1 MEGTCRTTVGRR
13 ELLVGT
19 AAAGAG
25 ARWAAA
31 QGGTGGGW
39 PARPVRVVVSSSPG
53 GGMDVVSRL
62 LFAKVSEALGEQFVI
77 ENRGGGGGTIGAGIV
92 ARAPADGYTALYD
105 STQFSVNPALRE
117 GQLPYDTLRDFEPVF
132 LSAVSA
138 NLLVVHPS
146 VPARSVAELITIA
159 RAAPGGLDWAS
170 SGPGTLQHLLLE
182 MFARMAQVRLN
193 HIPYR
198 GGGPALTDVV
208 GGRVKF
214 YFGNA
219 AATTVHVRSGAVRA
233 IAHSG
238 RGRLEALPDLPPV
251 SDTLPG
257 FEGYDWNGVLVPAG
271 TPREVVERLNAAL
284 NAAAR
289 LPDVAERLAALNL
302 QMRENRPEEFRAYLH
317 GEIERWGRLIR
328 EVGIR
333 VD

>member
-13 ELLVGT
+13 GLLVG
-19 AAAGAG
+19 AAGAAAVG
-25 ARWAAA
+25 AGTRWAAA
-31 QGGTGGGW
+31 QGATGGGW

-92 ARAPADGYTALYD
+92 ARAPADGYTVLYD

-146 VPARSVAELITIA
+146 VPARSVAEVIA
-159 RAAPGGLDWAS
+159 IVRAAPGGLDWAS

-219 AATTVHVRSGAVRA
+219 A
-233 IAHSG
+233 
-238 RGRLEALPDLPPV
+238 
-251 SDTLPG
+251 
-257 FEGYDWNGVLVPAG
+257 
-271 TPREVVERLNAAL
+271 PRPRTS
-284 NAAAR
+284 AAAR
-289 LPDVAERLAALNL
+289 SGRSPTAGGAGSRRCPTCRRCPTPCPAS
-302 QMRENRPEEFRAYLH
+302 RATT
-317 GEIERWGRLIR
+317 GTASWCPRGRR
-328 EVGIR
+328 ARSSSASMPRSMPRRACPTWPSGWPR
-333 VD
+333 